1 MARASADF
9 QPGVA
14 ADGLFDKEGRF
25 HCMPAADLGSM
36 TELFRHRFLHALRE
50 GKHLSAR
57 KTADLLSWKH
67 SGFHIDSGGEAPIA
81 PHDTDGRKRL
91 AEPERSGDRQPA
103 RLPAG

>member
-1 MARASADF
+1 MPTVGVQTLEKSSHEMGPPPGNMTRRAAPMAAE
-9 QPGVA
+9 QV
-14 ADGLFDKEGRF
+14 
-25 HCMPAADLGSM
+25 
-36 TELFRHRFLHALRE
+36 HRFLQILRD

-57 KTADLLSWKH
+57 KIADLLSWKH
-67 SGFHIDSGGEAPIA
+67 SGFHIDSGREKPVA